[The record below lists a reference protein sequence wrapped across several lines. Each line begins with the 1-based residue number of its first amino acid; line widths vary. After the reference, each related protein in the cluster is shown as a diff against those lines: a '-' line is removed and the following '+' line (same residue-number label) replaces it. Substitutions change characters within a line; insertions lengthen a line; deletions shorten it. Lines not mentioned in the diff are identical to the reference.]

1 MYKDQLHTYFDEGI
15 DITYLRK
22 SRKDGDLTIEE
33 VLERHEKQLKEF
45 AKNDLNTELK
55 EEFIFREVVS
65 GEQIDARPELLK
77 IFGLIQ
83 QGNVRRLFILEP
95 ARLSRGDLE
104 DAGRIINMLRY
115 NSVKVVTPYRTFDLE
130 DKYDREF
137 FTMELNQS
145 NRHLEYT
152 KEILNRGRLQS
163 IKEGKA
169 IMSSPPYGYDKEKL
183 KREKGFK
190 LIPHETEAPILK
202 TIFEMCCDGVGTST
216 IANQLN
222 LMNIP
227 VRKGD
232 RWTPETL
239 RGILKNPTYVGMLY
253 WQKSIETK
261 VYTLDGM
268 SKKRKY
274 NNEDMILVKGLHEP
288 LITDDQFLLAQEM
301 LRRNAQNKVPKN
313 KEIKNV
319 LSGLAFC
326 SHCGKAMIR
335 RPYTKVYKKRE
346 TRVHEI
352 DKQELLTFL
361 RDHKQKSGLSLTQ
374 IAKDLNVDRSTVT
387 YWFTP
392 DINRFY
398 PSFKFAQK
406 WFELKVLLDIQ
417 TDKYDEKITLY
428 QKPPVP
434 RDSMICST
442 PHCKTVGVYLEEVEK
457 RVLSD
462 LTTILKDYTYFL
474 ENYEEEIKKDVLDNT
489 RRLELINNKIDD
501 LKKEL
506 KATRRDKNKGL
517 YTDEE
522 YLETKAEIDE
532 EIAEL
537 LDQKESITTSTE
549 ADKLTRYKKAIP
561 KINECLDTYHTLSIQ
576 DKNEVLKS
584 LIEKIIYTKFEGGR
598 WNPNAD
604 FQLEIFLNI

>member
-1 MYKDQLHTYFDEGI
+1 MYKDKLHTYFDEEV
-15 DITYLRK
+15 DVTYLRK
-22 SRKDGDLTIEE
+22 SRKDGDLSIEE
-33 VLERHEKQLKEF
+33 VLKRHEKQLKEF
-45 AKNDLNTELK
+45 AKNDLNIELN
-55 EEFIFREVVS
+55 EEYIFREVVS

-77 IFGLIQ
+77 VFELIQ
-83 QGNVRRLFILEP
+83 QGRVKRLIILEP

-169 IMSSPPYGYDKEKL
+169 IMSKPPYGYDKEKL

-190 LIPHETEAPILK
+190 LIPHETEAPYLK
-202 TIFEMCCDGVGTST
+202 LIFEMCCDGAGTSI

-222 LMNIP
+222 LMNVP
-227 VRKGD
+227 TRKGD
-232 RWTPETL
+232 LWTPATL
-239 RGILKNPTYVGMLY
+239 RGILKNPTYVGMVY
-253 WQKSIETK
+253 WQKTIETK
-261 VYTLDGM
+261 VYTMDGL

-274 NNEDMILVKGLHEP
+274 NNEDMILVNGLHEP
-288 LITDDQFLLAQEM
+288 LVTDEQFLLAQEM
-301 LRRNAQNKVPKN
+301 LRRNSQKKVPDN
-313 KEIKNV
+313 LEIKNP
-319 LSGLAFC
+319 LSSLLFC

-335 RPYTKVYKKRE
+335 RPYTKVYKKRD

-361 RDHKQKSGLSLTQ
+361 REHKTKSGLSLSK
-374 IAKDLNVDRSTVT
+374 IASLLNVDRSTVA

-392 DINRFY
+392 DIKKFY

-428 QKPPVP
+428 KKPDVP
-434 RDSMICST
+434 RDSLICST
-442 PHCKTVGVYLEEVEK
+442 PHCKTVGAYLENVEK

-462 LTTILKDYTYFL
+462 LNETLSNYTYFI
-474 ENYEEEIKKDVLDNT
+474 ENYEDEVKRSVLDSNKQ
-489 RRLELINNKIDD
+489 LELITNKID
-501 LKKEL
+501 EL
-506 KATRRDKNKGL
+506 KDELKSARRDKNKGVF
-517 YTDEE
+517 TDEE
-522 YLETKAEIDE
+522 YLETKE
-532 EIAEL
+532 EINEEINEL
-537 LDQKESITTSTE
+537 LERKQKIEISSD

-561 KINECLDTYHTLSIQ
+561 KITKCLDEYDTLSIYE
-576 DKNEVLKS
+576 KNEVLKS

-598 WNPNAD
+598 WNPHAD
-604 FQLEIFLNI
+604 FKLELFLNI